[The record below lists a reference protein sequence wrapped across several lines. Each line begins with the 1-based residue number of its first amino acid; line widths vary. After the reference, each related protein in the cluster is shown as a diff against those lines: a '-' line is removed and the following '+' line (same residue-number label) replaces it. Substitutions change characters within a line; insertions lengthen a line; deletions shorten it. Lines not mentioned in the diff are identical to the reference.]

1 MYALLPSEHAL
12 DYDVL
17 KDCLLRRFDK
27 TEDDFKQKF
36 RACRPESGETFQKFA
51 VRLSGFFNRWIEMSG
66 IALYY
71 ENLRD
76 LMIKD

>member
-1 MYALLPSEHAL
+1 VYALLPSEHAL

-27 TEDDFKQKF
+27 TEDGFKQRF
-36 RACRPESGETFQKFA
+36 RACRSESGETFQQFA
-51 VRLSGFFNRWIEMSG
+51 GRLGWPFHRWIEMSG
-66 IALYY
+66 IAFDY

-76 LMIKD
+76 LMIRD